1 MKRRVSRKALEEMG
15 VGQRS
20 GEKQNVDRRGGYALG
35 GARKQPRGRRGALT
49 LRKVL
54 WKRG

>member
-1 MKRRVSRKALEEMG
+1 MSRKALEEMG